1 MNKKTIYQILSLIG
15 LGLFFTWWIYPI
27 QIPLTYGFGVSLVF
41 LISLGMMFIFGSLFI
56 RELREKQFSES
67 IKDV

>member
-1 MNKKTIYQILSLIG
+1 MNKKTIYQVLTLIG

-27 QIPLTYGFGVSLVF
+27 PMPLMYGFGVSLVF

-56 RELREKQFSES
+56 RELREKQSTKKVSQE
-67 IKDV
+67 